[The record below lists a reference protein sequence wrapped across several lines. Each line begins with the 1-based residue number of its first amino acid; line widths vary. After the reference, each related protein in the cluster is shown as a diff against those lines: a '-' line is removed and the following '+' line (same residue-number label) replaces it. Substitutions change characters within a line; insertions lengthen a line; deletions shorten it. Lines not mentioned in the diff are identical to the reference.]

1 MKILL
6 TCEHAGNRIP
16 IKYKKYFN
24 NSNKLLNSHRG
35 YDIGAYKLFKK
46 LSPLSD
52 FSKHTLI
59 SRLLID
65 YNRSLDNKNLFSELT
80 KNLSKEI
87 KEEIINNYYM
97 PYRSEVEKFIISNF
111 SKEKIL
117 HLSIHSFTPVLN
129 GKKRDCDIGILFNPN
144 SNFEKTI
151 AINFRNVL
159 KHSYPNYKVKFNFPY
174 KGTSDGFTTYL
185 REKYPYNKY
194 AGIELEVNQ
203 KLFKNKEVINKII
216 LSV

>member
-87 KEEIINNYYM
+87 KEEIINNY
-97 PYRSEVEKFIISNF
+97 
-111 SKEKIL
+111 
-117 HLSIHSFTPVLN
+117 
-129 GKKRDCDIGILFNPN
+129 
-144 SNFEKTI
+144 
-151 AINFRNVL
+151 
-159 KHSYPNYKVKFNFPY
+159 
-174 KGTSDGFTTYL
+174 
-185 REKYPYNKY
+185 
-194 AGIELEVNQ
+194 
-203 KLFKNKEVINKII
+203 
-216 LSV
+216 